1 MQLMKLLMTWDIV
14 PGQEQAYVDF
24 NAKVFVPQLMKFG
37 LRPVDSWFTLYGDA
51 PQVTVGWVTDD
62 VEVIRRALTSEAWAE
77 LMAELKKYV
86 VHFRYKIVPFTGLF
100 QM

>member
-1 MQLMKLLMTWDIV
+1 MQLMKLLMTWDIL

-62 VEVIRRALTSEAWAE
+62 VEVIRRAVTSEEWAE
-77 LMAELKKYV
+77 LMGELNAYV
-86 VHFRYKIVPFTGLF
+86 TRFRYKIVPFTGLF

>member
-24 NAKVFVPQLMKFG
+24 NARVFVPQLMKFG
-37 LRPVDSWFTLYGDA
+37 LRPVDSWFTLWGHA
-51 PQVTVGWVTDD
+51 PQVTVGWVADD
-62 VEVIRRALTSEAWAE
+62 VAVIEKALASEAWAE
-77 LMAELKKYV
+77 LLAELGHYV
-86 VHFRYKIVPFTGLF
+86 AHFRYKVVPFTGLF

>member
-24 NAKVFVPQLMKFG
+24 NARVFVPQLMKFG
-37 LRPVDSWFTLYGDA
+37 LRPVDSWFTLYGNA
-51 PQVTVGWVTDD
+51 PQVTVGWVADD
-62 VEVIRRALTSEAWAE
+62 VALIQKALASDAWAE
-77 LMAELKKYV
+77 LLVELRQYV
-86 VHFRYKIVPFTGLF
+86 THFRYKIVPFTGLF